1 MIAAEPFETARLKMR
16 RQRVGDAPALFE
28 AYRDVELMRYWSSAP
43 HKSVEETRDY
53 LDPREDH
60 QDWRGWSMT
69 LKDDDTAIGTLA
81 ATTRRPGV
89 AEIGYLLVREYWG
102 HGYAREA
109 VTALIDLLLAEGH
122 RRVFADTD
130 PDNIASI
137 AMLEGLGFKR
147 EGLLRQEWETHIGV
161 RDTLLLGLLR
171 DEWQVREVSAPP
183 VRARGSSARGR

>member
-1 MIAAEPFETARLKMR
+1 MIAAEPFETARLAMR
-16 RQRVGDAPALFE
+16 RQRVADAPALFE
-28 AYRDVELMRYWSSAP
+28 AYRDVDLMRYWSSAP
-43 HKSVEETRDY
+43 HASIEETRAY

-60 QDWRGWSMT
+60 QDWRGWSIT
-69 LKDDDTAIGTLA
+69 LKGDDTAIGTLA

-89 AEIGYLLVREYWG
+89 AEIGYLLVRVRWG

-109 VTALIDLLLAEGH
+109 ATGLIELLFAEGH

-130 PDNIASI
+130 PDNAASI
-137 AMLEGLGFKR
+137 AMLERLGFKR

-171 DEWQVREVSAPP
+171 DEWRREVSAPP
-183 VRARGSSARGR
+183 ERVRGSSAQGR

>member
-1 MIAAEPFETARLKMR
+1 MIAAEPFETARLTMR
-16 RQRVGDAPALFE
+16 RQRVADAPALFE

-43 HKSVEETRDY
+43 HGSVEETRAY

-60 QDWRGWSMT
+60 QDWRGWSIT
-69 LKDDDTAIGTLA
+69 LKGDDKAIGTLA

-89 AEIGYLLVREYWG
+89 AEIGYLLVREHWSR
-102 HGYAREA
+102 GYAREA
-109 VTALIDLLLAEGH
+109 VKALIDLLFAEGH

-130 PDNIASI
+130 PDNAASI
-137 AMLEGLGFKR
+137 AMLEQLGFKR

-171 DEWQVREVSAPP
+171 DEWPAREAIVPP
-183 VRARGSSARGR
+183 ARARGSSARGR